1 MKRSILAALA
11 AASLFSTAAL
21 ADTPADVKAPKLER
35 RSDVTRYADTEQR
48 WRGRPALR
56 SALAAHP
63 ADDSTASEVVYEF
76 LPSANFMVQGQNTG
90 AFPVTS
96 F

>member
-11 AASLFSTAAL
+11 AASLFSSAAL
-21 ADTPADVKAPKLER
+21 AETPAEVKAPKVEL
-35 RSDVTRYADTEQR
+35 RSHVMRYANATER

-56 SALAAHP
+56 NAALGHP
-63 ADDSTASEVVYEF
+63 ADQQTASETVYEF
-76 LPSANFMVQGQNTG
+76 LPSANFMVQGQNSG
-90 AFPVTS
+90 AFVFPG

>member
-1 MKRSILAALA
+1 MKRWILAALA

-21 ADTPADVKAPKLER
+21 ADTPVEAKTTKPERHSDVK
-35 RSDVTRYADTEQR
+35 RYADTAQR

-56 SALAAHP
+56 SAALAHP
-63 ADDSTASEVVYEF
+63 ADESTASEVVYEF